1 MINKL
6 RWLVLLSVFD
16 AFVTDYVLKMGG
28 EEFNPVFNYFLTIGW
43 SVWQTKL
50 SLLIPIIVT
59 WWQLYTLD
67 KRIAEICLNF
77 SLKIMIL
84 LAAFEI
90 CGLLYIW
97 F

>member
-6 RWLVLLSVFD
+6 KWLIALSAFD
-16 AFVTDYVLKMGG
+16 AIVTDYVLNMGG
-28 EEFNPVFNYFLTIGW
+28 EEYNPVFNYFLTIGW
-43 SVWQTKL
+43 AVWQTKL

-84 LAAFEI
+84 LAFFEI

-97 F
+97 L